1 MGVLGEVP
9 SVGVQIFL
17 GTTQSRKSF
26 DNICFAYNQSQEM
39 ELNGAYEKH
48 NPGQNWTTQLGDKS
62 TSYKATALP
71 PSTITQQ

>member
-1 MGVLGEVP
+1 
-9 SVGVQIFL
+9 
-17 GTTQSRKSF
+17 
-26 DNICFAYNQSQEM
+26 M

-71 PSTITQQ
+71 PSTITQQWM